1 MMKQINKPTYEEIN
15 KMTGPELDEAI
26 NKLLDEMEQYV
37 ECIESRNKTKTGDT
51 DGIANRR
58 R

>member
-1 MMKQINKPTYEEIN
+1 MMKTINKPTYEEIN

-26 NKLLDEMEQYV
+26 NKLLDEMEEYV
-37 ECIESRNKTKTGDT
+37 ECIESRNKAKTGDT